1 MTEGARWCPTEVLWR
16 IKEHKSWHVILK
28 NRSIVRPR
36 ARWSG
41 ITNRLV
47 DRCDMIATAG
57 ISSESCHV
65 ALVHSGCWKR
75 YRDEESSR
83 PSLIATDSFLE
94 PGEQLK
100 HVCEWVSD
108 WVSDWECVFVRR
120 GSRCRSVCERA
131 RGWGG
136 AGRGRVQRSS
146 LAPERTAPDRL
157 FSTPGSLPT
166 TAGDWPTAC
175 QSALAPPPCPMRD
188 AETQEGLRHFFS
200 FFFIFFLEILND

>member
-1 MTEGARWCPTEVLWR
+1 M
-16 IKEHKSWHVILK
+16 WHD
-28 NRSIVRPR
+28 SH
-36 ARWSG
+36 
-41 ITNRLV
+41 
-47 DRCDMIATAG
+47 AG
-57 ISSESCHV
+57 VSSESCHV

-75 YRDEESSR
+75 IGMRSQVVHHWSQPTLSRNQESNLS
-83 PSLIATDSFLE
+83 
-94 PGEQLK
+94 
-100 HVCEWVSD
+100 VCESEWVC
-108 WVSDWECVFVRR
+108 VSVFVALVRR
-120 GSRCRSVCERA
+120 GSRCRSVCETA

-136 AGRGRVQRSS
+136 VGRGRVQRSS

-200 FFFIFFLEILND
+200 FFFFFRNLND